1 MERTKTAAT
10 ISADD
15 FTHDAIVVRTCAS
28 DGGSYNGF
36 KYPLT
41 VGSVVV
47 CPDWKPTAKCGNG
60 LHGLLNGI
68 GDWSLV
74 DSGAERLW
82 QIFGVLN
89 AEVVAIDGDK
99 VKFPRGKLLYCGT
112 ASGALAWFVPEMV
125 KAIQAEAKDNTAT
138 GDRGHAAATGDSG
151 HAAATGYRGHAA
163 ATGDS
168 GHAAATGDR
177 GHAAATGE
185 HAIAASLGIEGSATA
200 NEGWI
205 VLAAYND
212 KYELVCVK
220 AAKVGG
226 PEGVEANIAYR
237 LTVAGEFRKV

>member
-138 GDRGHAAATGDSG
+138 GDRGHAAATG
-151 HAAATGYRGHAA
+151 
-163 ATGDS
+163 
-168 GHAAATGDR
+168 
-177 GHAAATGE
+177 E